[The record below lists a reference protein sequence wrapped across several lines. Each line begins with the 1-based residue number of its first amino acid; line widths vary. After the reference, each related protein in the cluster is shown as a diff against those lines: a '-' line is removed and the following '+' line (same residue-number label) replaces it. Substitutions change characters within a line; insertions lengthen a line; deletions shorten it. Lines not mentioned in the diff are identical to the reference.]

1 MFALLQ
7 SKSPSLALQ
16 SPALAVVANKNDPKK
31 AADINFLKNFIKL
44 SP

>member
-16 SPALAVVANKNDPKK
+16 SPALALVANKNDAKK
-31 AADINFLKNFIKL
+31 AAEINFFKNFLK
-44 SP
+44 PY